1 MVYVPKDAV
10 TQFMLNMERE
20 ANLKIRKHLENS
32 QLLKQKFKDFDN
44 QSEAYYADVLDR
56 FKNNARNEVQM
67 REREIDR
74 LTKIKDDHEARI
86 SRLIGR
92 IHDRNIKR
100 LLSDDE
106 DESDGEYDWAKE
118 IDDTEF
124 KYIRAQLRQFKAQ
137 IKKFVRAFNA
147 KFNRVPTDAE
157 TGPIAMQLADYNNA
171 MAKYF
176 EMKLTMM
183 KQKKMPFDA
192 TEFSDKRPD
201 VEGIVSVEPEAHMRK
216 SSMASTRQ
224 AFLNSLAQGGVEKN
238 ANETTIME
246 IAYHEARV
254 TEMQA
259 EIDELRQAIF
269 TKQGCSLAV

>member
-1 MVYVPKDAV
+1 
-10 TQFMLNMERE
+10 
-20 ANLKIRKHLENS
+20 
-32 QLLKQKFKDFDN
+32 
-44 QSEAYYADVLDR
+44 
-56 FKNNARNEVQM
+56 M

-92 IHDRNIKR
+92 IHDKHIKR

-106 DESDGEYDWAKE
+106 DEREGEYDWAKE

-147 KFNRVPTDAE
+147 KYNRVPTDAE

-201 VEGIVSVEPEAHMRK
+201 VEGSVSGEEP
-216 SSMASTRQ
+216 
-224 AFLNSLAQGGVEKN
+224 
-238 ANETTIME
+238 
-246 IAYHEARV
+246 AR
-254 TEMQA
+254 
-259 EIDELRQAIF
+259 
-269 TKQGCSLAV
+269 